1 MKVPVPDLDLQKRP
15 RDDFTDKLIKEALEE
30 EQLAKKAKKAQPQR
44 EQQLCTIVMLVHCS
58 ILSIGQPG

>member
-44 EQQLCTIVMLVHCS
+44 EQQLCTIV
-58 ILSIGQPG
+58 